1 MSDTYQQEN
10 GWRDPPWEELID
22 GETVPVYPNPGVN
35 HYFISGN
42 IQQILREYLEKK
54 DNTSVWAVRGHLDLF
69 LTERDIF
76 IPDNMV
82 ICDESKI
89 QEDGVHGGPDLVV
102 EILSLSTMR
111 NDRGKK
117 FKAYERFGVKEY
129 WIVDTVSRRVEVYHN
144 SPEGFVLDNVY
155 AVKNPE
161 RDFDAP
167 EPPQQIKVSLY
178 DDLVVDVNDIFYD
191 MMW

>member
-54 DNTSVWAVRGHLDLF
+54 DNTSVWAVRGHLGLF

-102 EILSLSTMR
+102 EILAAPTAGRDR
-111 NDRGKK
+111 NR
-117 FKAYERFGVKEY
+117 ARPASALPE
-129 WIVDTVSRRVEVYHN
+129 TQTAVSSVSQHRRRTPCEHRVF
-144 SPEGFVLDNVY
+144 PFPL
-155 AVKNPE
+155 AK
-161 RDFDAP
+161 AP
-167 EPPQQIKVSLY
+167 ENGYNRPVVWSLTTM
-178 DDLVVDVNDIFYD
+178 LSAFPLA
-191 MMW
+191 